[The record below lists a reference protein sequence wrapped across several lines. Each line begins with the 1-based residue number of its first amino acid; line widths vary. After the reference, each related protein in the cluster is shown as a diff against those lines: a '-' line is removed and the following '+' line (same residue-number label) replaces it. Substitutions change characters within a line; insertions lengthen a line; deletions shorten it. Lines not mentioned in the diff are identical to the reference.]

1 MKTACKTEKSI
12 VRYTYNETSF
22 VQLNLNREAI
32 VLSTKELDNFK
43 NSGDYIQSL
52 ERGLQVIQAFSQ
64 QNPAM
69 TVSEMAKGTGLSRP
83 TVRRI
88 LLTLEHLGFA
98 ESRNGLYRLTPRAL
112 SLGYAYLSSNNV
124 WSIAHPFMRNFVEK
138 TSESCSISILDG
150 MDVLYVARVSTKRI
164 MSINLDVGSRLPAYA
179 TSMGHV
185 LLANLTDGELVH
197 YLEKV
202 NFEKFTDKTIIDKE
216 KLKKVLNDVR
226 LKNWGGVDQQFE
238 EGLRSIAVPI
248 TNANGK
254 VIAAINCSA
263 HAGRI
268 SKQVLREEFLPI
280 LQSTA
285 KKISQAIA
293 AANNSSHLQ

>member
-1 MKTACKTEKSI
+1 M
-12 VRYTYNETSF
+12 
-22 VQLNLNREAI
+22 
-32 VLSTKELDNFK
+32 STKELDNFK

-52 ERGLQVIQAFSQ
+52 ERGLQVLQTFSQ
-64 QNPAM
+64 QNPAL
-69 TVSEMAKGTGLSRP
+69 TVSEMAKQTGLSRP

-88 LLTLEHLGFA
+88 LLTLEYLGFA
-98 ESRNGLYRLTPRAL
+98 ESRNGLYSLTPRTL

-124 WSIAHPFMRNFVEK
+124 WSIAHPYMRKFVDR
-138 TSESCSISILDG
+138 TGESCSISILDG

-185 LLANLTDGELVH
+185 LLANLPEEELDR

-202 NFEKFTDKTIIDKE
+202 NFKKFTDKTIIDKE
-216 KLKKVLNDVR
+216 KMKKVLDDVR
-226 LKNWGGVDQQFE
+226 QKKWGGVDQQFE

-248 TNANGK
+248 TNVNGK
-254 VIAAINCSA
+254 VIAAMNCSA

-268 SKQVLREEFLPI
+268 SKEVLWEEFLPI

-285 KKISQAIA
+285 EQISQAIA
-293 AANNSSHLQ
+293 ATSNTSLQ

>member
-1 MKTACKTEKSI
+1 M
-12 VRYTYNETSF
+12 
-22 VQLNLNREAI
+22 
-32 VLSTKELDNFK
+32 STKELDNFK

-69 TVSEMAKGTGLSRP
+69 TVSEMAKKTGLSRP

-98 ESRNGLYRLTPRAL
+98 ESRNGLYMLTPRAL

-124 WSIAHPFMRNFVEK
+124 WSIAHPFMRKFVDE
-138 TSESCSISILDG
+138 TGESCSISILDG
-150 MDVLYVARVSTKRI
+150 MEVLYVARVSTKRI

-185 LLANLTDGELVH
+185 LLANLQEDELDR
-197 YLEKV
+197 LLDKV
-202 NFEKFTDKTIIDKE
+202 DFEKFTDKTITDKE
-216 KLKKVLNDVR
+216 KMKEVLADVR
-226 LKNWGGVDQQFE
+226 QKNWGGVDQQLE

-248 TNANGK
+248 RDRSGR

-268 SKQVLREEFLPI
+268 SKTVLREEFLPL
-280 LQSTA
+280 LQDCA
-285 KKISQAIA
+285 EKIGQALA
-293 AANNSSHLQ
+293 ATDSSGRL

>member
-1 MKTACKTEKSI
+1 MSI
-12 VRYTYNETSF
+12 
-22 VQLNLNREAI
+22 
-32 VLSTKELDNFK
+32 KELDNFK

-52 ERGLQVIQAFSQ
+52 ERGLKVLQSFSQ

-98 ESRNGLYRLTPRAL
+98 ESRNGLYSLTPRAL

-124 WSIAHPFMRNFVEK
+124 WSIAHPFMQDFVDK
-138 TSESCSISILDG
+138 TGESCSISILDD

-164 MSINLDVGSRLPAYA
+164 MSINLDVGSRLPTYA

-185 LLANLTDGELVH
+185 LLANLPEEELDR

-202 NFEKFTDKTIIDKE
+202 GFEKFTDKTITDREKMKE
-216 KLKKVLNDVR
+216 VLNDVR
-226 LKNWGGVDQQFE
+226 QKNWGGVDQQLE

-248 TNANGK
+248 RNRNGR
-254 VIAAINCSA
+254 VIAAMNCSA

-268 SKQVLREEFLPI
+268 TKTVLREEFLPL
-280 LQSTA
+280 LQECA
-285 KKISQAIA
+285 EKIRQALA
-293 AANNSSHLQ
+293 ATDNSGR